1 MTHSFNLTRFSQ
13 FLELETFPYY
23 RWIFSLIFP
32 FSVLTGLDPMF
43 GYFVLKKLLTIF
55 SSDFNDANLVSVTS
69 DCCEGPPANDFLVC
83 FDFLLGSPAGSTLGL
98 RSDRNQNNQENHQLL
113 ISADLGGLWSA
124 EEINSANFNFSK
136 KIWKN
141 FDFTFRQPRLKEF
154 CLQIILKL
162 ELSSILQPFF
172 SSNHTVSILIQQI

>member
-43 GYFVLKKLLTIF
+43 GYFVLKKLLTTF

-113 ISADLGGLWSA
+113 IWALISWRNKY
-124 EEINSANFNFSK
+124 IF
-136 KIWKN
+136 
-141 FDFTFRQPRLKEF
+141 
-154 CLQIILKL
+154 LQILTFQKKYGKTLILHFD
-162 ELSSILQPFF
+162 S
-172 SSNHTVSILIQQI
+172 HD